1 MFCVFLEL
9 VNCEKPRRF
18 IRYKVFDAVSAVYNY
33 NHYECAD
40 EIANYIIGTEKA
52 RPGLLTDCLLV

>member
-1 MFCVFLEL
+1 M
-9 VNCEKPRRF
+9 
-18 IRYKVFDAVSAVYNY
+18 FDAVSAVYNY